1 MRLEPSALDAAVAA
15 APITSSSSSS
25 SSSQH
30 KHAQAAKTVA
40 RKERKLKASAAEAQ
54 QATEAKRRLSAADA
68 ELQLTSE
75 HLYRDETRVLTDMGG
90 LFYAGVMKPLRP
102 PDVYAITLDGERGN
116 KSHVMSRE
124 DILKDTVSRDGTL
137 SQRSS
142 NFDYSVQILEVS
154 PKSVDDVPVGTRL
167 CAYWSQQYR
176 CLYPGRAIESEPPGE
191 GVAVPPI
198 SSAPQDFVSVEFD
211 DGDSGRIR
219 LKNIRLLLS
228 NYPIAGVCLEHFCL

>member
-25 SSSQH
+25 SSH
-30 KHAQAAKTVA
+30 KHSHTSSTKSAA
-40 RKERKLKASAAEAQ
+40 RKERKLKASAVDAQ
-54 QATEAKRRLSAADA
+54 AVTEAKRRFSAADA

-124 DILKDTVSRDGTL
+124 DILKDTVST
-137 SQRSS
+137 
-142 NFDYSVQILEVS
+142 
-154 PKSVDDVPVGTRL
+154 
-167 CAYWSQQYR
+167 
-176 CLYPGRAIESEPPGE
+176 ESY
-191 GVAVPPI
+191 
-198 SSAPQDFVSVEFD
+198 
-211 DGDSGRIR
+211 
-219 LKNIRLLLS
+219 S
-228 NYPIAGVCLEHFCL
+228 NYL